1 VAASE
6 GGERDGRGLH
16 KTASLAP
23 SISFQFLV
31 KPKPNAISSSIVL
44 FHTKTRAT
52 TDNNTG
58 SFIPIFNIASQDFL
72 VHSGQDYPPTQFNK
86 QKEHANKNNTTSF
99 KMVQTRYRTNS

>member
-52 TDNNTG
+52 TDNTG
-58 SFIPIFNIASQDFL
+58 SFIPIFDMASPDFL
-72 VHSGQDYPPTQFNK
+72 VQLGQDYQPMQVNK
-86 QKEHANKNNTTSF
+86 QKEHANESL
-99 KMVQTRYRTNS
+99 